1 VETERRELEH
11 KIAILQSEAEQNE
24 RASVKAEK
32 AASEAEVLR
41 NQIAELIDQKAL
53 KAARLIELDKKKID
67 NELKLESTIV
77 HNREYNSKT
86 VADLEK
92 IIDAERKRGQQAIDY
107 VKRTLNAKLRFL
119 ELQLEEGRENA
130 NNYSK
135 DKRTID
141 KELKSATRELEEEQG
156 ISTGLL
162 LKIET
167 LERTLK
173 KIEEETD
180 RDLIRKDL
188 FDAQN
193 YSLKREKDTLRAQLD
208 AALYVHEKLSAEI
221 PKENKSNEQDA
232 SDTESKSHQ
241 AQTANDQD
249 AAKE

>member
-77 HNREYNSKT
+77 HNREYNRKT

-156 ISTGLL
+156 IATGLL